1 MLRGLEAGPV
11 RIVVVNNGGGQI
23 FARLSPHA
31 ALRNEHCLGFGDW
44 ARMWG
49 LAHHRWTAVPGD
61 PPVEVRSVIELV
73 PDREA
78 TARFWAA
85 YDALPPGP

>member
-1 MLRGLEAGPV
+1 MLRGLDAGPV

-31 ALRNEHCLGFGDW
+31 VLRNEHTLAFGEW

-49 LAHHRWTAVPGD
+49 LSYHRWAAVPESAPD
-61 PPVEVRSVIELV
+61 EPLSVIELV
-73 PDREA
+73 PDRDA
-78 TARFWAA
+78 TRRFWDAH
-85 YDALPPGP
+85 DALHRAP